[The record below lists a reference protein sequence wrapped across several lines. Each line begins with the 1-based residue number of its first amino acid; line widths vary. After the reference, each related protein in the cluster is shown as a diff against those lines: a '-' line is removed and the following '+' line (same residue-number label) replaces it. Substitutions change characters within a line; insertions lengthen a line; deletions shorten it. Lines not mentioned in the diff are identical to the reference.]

1 MKITTGKA
9 AGHKSDS
16 EKDVTPAVQSNAW
29 VLREIADTT
38 WRMTIPV
45 VIFTFIGIFIDL
57 QIGSSP
63 WITFLGVIVGF
74 YFAIVLVKQQIK
86 RSEEN

>member
-1 MKITTGKA
+1 MRKMKHVAGKTVALKKSSGTTSDKDGKPA
-9 AGHKSDS
+9 A
-16 EKDVTPAVQSNAW
+16 PSNLW

-57 QIGSSP
+57 KLGTSP
-63 WITFLGVIVGF
+63 WITFVDVLVGF
-74 YFAIVLVKQQIK
+74 FFDVLFV
-86 RSEEN
+86 